1 MVDPNHADLLPDA
14 DEARGLLDEELAKSV
29 YQEAQPTLL
38 ERLITSVL
46 DWLEASFSSLQGLDA
61 GAGTIVLA
69 VGAAVLIL
77 IAVVLVRP
85 RLNARGAPA
94 ASGVFSG
101 SQVRTAAGHRAR
113 AEAAAASG
121 HWDQA
126 LTERLRAIIRSAE
139 ERVLLDSR
147 PGRTASEAALQLG
160 EAFPRPSA
168 DIEWLANRFNEV
180 HYGHL
185 RASADDQ
192 QRAATLDGLLEE
204 MRPSPALAPTVPVAP
219 R

>member
-1 MVDPNHADLLPDA
+1 MADPPPSDLLPDA
-14 DEARGLLDEELAKSV
+14 DEAQGLLEEELAKPV

-46 DWLEASFSSLQGLDA
+46 DWLEASFSSLSGLDA
-61 GAGTIVLA
+61 GTGTIVLA

-77 IAVVLVRP
+77 IAGVLVRP
-85 RLNARGAPA
+85 RLNARRASTE
-94 ASGVFSG
+94 SGVFSG
-101 SQVRTAAGHRAR
+101 SPARTAAAHRAR
-113 AEAAAASG
+113 AQAAAAAG
-121 HWDQA
+121 NWDEA

-139 ERVLLDSR
+139 ERVVLDSR

-160 EAFPRPSA
+160 NAFPRSA
-168 DIEWLANRFNEV
+168 PEIEWLANRFNEV

-185 RASADDQ
+185 RASAEDQ
-192 QRAATLDGLLEE
+192 QRATGLDSLLENL
-204 MRPSPALAPTVPVAP
+204 RPSPAPAPAVPVAP

>member
-1 MVDPNHADLLPDA
+1 MADLPPSDLLPDA
-14 DEARGLLDEELAKSV
+14 DEAQGLLEEELAKPV

-46 DWLEASFSSLQGLDA
+46 DWLEASFSSLRGLDA
-61 GAGTIVLA
+61 GTGTIVLA

-77 IAVVLVRP
+77 IAGVLVRP
-85 RLNARGAPA
+85 RLNARRASTG
-94 ASGVFSG
+94 SGVFHG
-101 SQVRTAAGHRAR
+101 SPARTAAAHRAR
-113 AEAAAASG
+113 AEAAAAAG
-121 HWDQA
+121 NWDEA

-139 ERVLLDSR
+139 ERVVLDSR

-160 EAFPRPSA
+160 NAFPRSSPE
-168 DIEWLANRFNEV
+168 IEWLANRFNEV

-185 RASADDQ
+185 RASAEDQ
-192 QRAATLDGLLEE
+192 QRAAGLDSLLEDL
-204 MRPSPALAPTVPVAP
+204 RPSPAPAPAVPAAP